1 MTMWANI
8 VHGFGAGWTGI
19 IISGWPPIALI
30 AAIEVLARMIRPS
43 PAPGPDAPHPPAL
56 SNGHIVPEGGK
67 EAAERYAAGL
77 ARGDLPSLRQVQRQ
91 MHLGQPR
98 AREVRSYLDVLA
110 SNNGHQRGAA
120 GGLAATGR

>member
-1 MTMWANI
+1 
-8 VHGFGAGWTGI
+8 
-19 IISGWPPIALI
+19 
-30 AAIEVLARMIRPS
+30 MIRPS

-56 SNGHIVPEGGK
+56 SNGHIVAEGGK